1 MKRQGMVFIFA
12 TLISALVGCG
22 GNSKNNT
29 PPPPPTVA
37 SVSVSPSSPSITTG
51 VTQQFTATA
60 KDSSGNKL
68 GGVTFTWASSV
79 TGVATIDS
87 TGLATGVSAG
97 STQITASANGVTS
110 SADTLT
116 VTARTVATVTVS
128 PSSPSIAVGAAQQ
141 FTATAKD
148 SGGNT
153 INGVTFTWASS
164 ATGVATINS
173 SGLATGV
180 SAGRSQITA
189 SASGVTSAN
198 DTLTV
203 TQQTGGCTPGGSE
216 ALLNGGYAFLL
227 KGFDG
232 SGNPAL
238 VIGALTFDGSGT
250 ITTGAMD
257 MNLNSGVES
266 NISVSSGCYQIGSDQ
281 RGLLVI
287 NTSSTSTPT
296 QDYRF
301 AVGNISGGVA
311 STGQMI
317 DFDSTGPFTTGIM
330 RKQSGGPFSKS
341 SANGTYAFGGAWL
354 QNSAVC
360 APPCKWGIVGVISFD
375 GSGNVTGGSEDFNQ
389 NGTVDGN
396 PANTT
401 WPASPITIDSGGT
414 YSVSANGRA
423 TLTLSFGGGAGTSD
437 SVLYL
442 VSSSEA
448 FFMSTDPQ
456 TTDTISAGSA
466 LLQSGAPFAANPLF
480 GTYIGYDSGT
490 GSTGA
495 GRTDLYLLGPL
506 TFGNSALSGT
516 QFRNDV
522 GTFGSGSIA
531 GSTYTV
537 STTGRM
543 TVSGGGGHQPLLYL
557 VSAKQAFFLQSNR
570 SVDSGFFE
578 LQSGGPFS
586 NSSASGTYALGDIG
600 PENLSD
606 ATQSGV
612 LTFTPATTSVGVT
625 LDANQSGGSTTTGAT
640 FSFTYS
646 IDSTG
651 LGLTPTGC
659 SLTVAPITCNGIFYI
674 ISSTKGVSMN
684 PQTANPVIQA
694 IDK

>member
-1 MKRQGMVFIFA
+1 MKRRFMVFIFA

-22 GNSKNNT
+22 GNSNNNN
-29 PPPPPTVA
+29 PLAPATVA
-37 SVSVSPSSPSITTG
+37 SVSVSPSLPSITAG

-60 KDSSGNKL
+60 KDSSGNTV

-97 STQITASANGVTS
+97 TTQITASARGVTS

-116 VTARTVATVTVS
+116 VSAPTVATITVS
-128 PSSPSIAVGAAQQ
+128 PSSPSIAVSATQQ
-141 FTATAKD
+141 FTARAKD

-180 SAGRSQITA
+180 SAGTSQITA

-203 TQQTGGCTPGGSE
+203 TQQTGGCTPGGNE

-250 ITTGAMD
+250 ITAGAMD

-266 NISVSSGCYQIGSDQ
+266 NISISSGCYQIGSDQ

-296 QDYRF
+296 QGYRF
-301 AVGNISGGVA
+301 SVGNMSAGVA
-311 STGQMI
+311 FTGHMI

-360 APPCKWGIVGVISFD
+360 AAPCKWGIIGVISFD

-414 YSVSANGRA
+414 YNVSANGRA
-423 TLTLSFGGGAGTSD
+423 TLALSFDGGAGTSD

-448 FFMSTDPQ
+448 FFMSTGPQ
-456 TTDTISAGSA
+456 TTGTISAGSA
-466 LLQSGAPFAANPLF
+466 LLQSGAPFTANPLS

-490 GSTGA
+490 GSTGG

-506 TFGNSALSGT
+506 TSGNNALAGT

-531 GSTYTV
+531 GSTYAV

-557 VSAKQAFFLQSNR
+557 VSADQAFFLQSNL

-586 NSSASGTYALGDIG
+586 NSSASGTYAFGDIG

-606 ATQSGV
+606 GTQSGV
-612 LTFTPATTSVGVT
+612 LTFTPAMTSVGVT
-625 LDANQSGGSTTTGAT
+625 LDGNQSGGSTTTGAT

-651 LGLTPTGC
+651 LGLSPQGC
-659 SLTVAPITCNGIFYI
+659 SLTVTPITCDGMLYI
-674 ISSTKGVSMN
+674 ISPTKGVSMN
-684 PQTANPVIQA
+684 PQTANPVIQTV
-694 IDK
+694 DK